1 LVYLL
6 PTTAQRYTS
15 SVTKIL
21 LPARAEPFELR
32 MAISSGSVLDKS
44 KGPSHLL
51 AAWERAVTQN
61 RTANAS
67 ALVKTLSWQLRST
80 VNYRFSGINE

>member
-1 LVYLL
+1 
-6 PTTAQRYTS
+6 
-15 SVTKIL
+15 
-21 LPARAEPFELR
+21 

-51 AAWERAVTQN
+51 AAWEQAVTQSGARGMQN
-61 RTANAS
+61 RAANAS

-80 VNYRFSGINE
+80 VNYRFWGINE